1 MPTGTQRVKHRN
13 ISEDEL
19 ALDAHTLVRVTDGK
33 AGHIGQLLVDP
44 ANGLITHLQ
53 VRKGYVWA
61 PKEVTIP
68 VSEVDRIGDRGVYL
82 KMNRAGIKALPS
94 VRP

>member
-1 MPTGTQRVKHRN
+1 MLFQFGPFLFRQ
-13 ISEDEL
+13 L
-19 ALDAHTLVRVTDGK
+19 
-33 AGHIGQLLVDP
+33 GHIRQLLVDP

-53 VRKGYVWA
+53 VRKGHVWA
-61 PKEVTIP
+61 PKEVTVP